1 MWMHVEL
8 NQVSLEEQPGLV
20 TVEPSISITFIHT
33 KVFVVEGTSADTH
46 GKDNKRPRQS
56 VEEIVIDDMDQGG
69 DRKCSRLITFI
80 CGAFRF
86 LF

>member
-8 NQVSLEEQPGLV
+8 NQVSLEEQPVLV

-33 KVFVVEGTSADTH
+33 KVFVVEGTGADTH
-46 GKDNKRPRQS
+46 GKDNKGPRQS
-56 VEEIVIDDMDQGG
+56 EEEIDDMDQGG
-69 DRKCSRLITFI
+69 DRKCSRLLTSI
-80 CGAFRF
+80 CGALRF

>member
-8 NQVSLEEQPGLV
+8 NQVSLEEQPVLV

-33 KVFVVEGTSADTH
+33 KVFVVEGTGADTH
-46 GKDNKRPRQS
+46 SKDNKGPRQS

-69 DRKCSRLITFI
+69 DRKCSRLLTSI
-80 CGAFRF
+80 CGIFRF

>member
-1 MWMHVEL
+1 MDEGG
-8 NQVSLEEQPGLV
+8 NEPGFLEEQPVLV

-33 KVFVVEGTSADTH
+33 KVFVVEGTGVDTH

-69 DRKCSRLITFI
+69 DRKCLRVLTSI
-80 CGAFRF
+80 CGALRF
-86 LF
+86 LL